1 MLSEYTYSASN
12 LLINTNSKV
21 LHNLKN
27 GHFHNRE
34 NLSTFAAMESLRQQ
48 KVNKLLAKELAEIF
62 RSESRSLFGGGFITV
77 TTVRVS
83 PDLSSA
89 KVYLSI
95 MGNKD
100 KKAIFKLIQDQ
111 TKVIRKT
118 LGLIV
123 GKQLRIVPE
132 LMFYID
138 DSLDYAMK
146 IEELLKK

>member
-1 MLSEYTYSASN
+1 
-12 LLINTNSKV
+12 
-21 LHNLKN
+21 
-27 GHFHNRE
+27 
-34 NLSTFAAMESLRQQ
+34 MESLRQQ

-77 TTVRVS
+77 TGVRVS

-95 MGNKD
+95 MGGSKD
-100 KKAIFKLIQDQ
+100 KDTIFKMVKDQ
-111 TKVIRKT
+111 MNVIRKK
-118 LGLIV
+118 LGLII

-132 LMFYID
+132 LMFFID

-146 IEELLKK
+146 IDALLKK

>member
-1 MLSEYTYSASN
+1 
-12 LLINTNSKV
+12 
-21 LHNLKN
+21 
-27 GHFHNRE
+27 
-34 NLSTFAAMESLRQQ
+34 MESLRQQ

-77 TTVRVS
+77 TSLRVS

-89 KVYLSI
+89 KIYLSI

-100 KKAIFKLIQDQ
+100 KAQIFKLIQDQ
-111 TKVIRKT
+111 NKTIRGK
-118 LGLIV
+118 LGAII

-146 IEELLKK
+146 IDELLKK

>member
-1 MLSEYTYSASN
+1 
-12 LLINTNSKV
+12 
-21 LHNLKN
+21 
-27 GHFHNRE
+27 
-34 NLSTFAAMESLRQQ
+34 MESLRQQ
-48 KVNKLLAKELAEIF
+48 KVNKLLAMELAEIF
-62 RSESRSLFGGGFITV
+62 RSEARALFGGGFITV

-89 KVYLSI
+89 KVYISI
-95 MGNKD
+95 MGKD
-100 KKAIFKLIQDQ
+100 KTTVFKLIEDQ
-111 TKVIRKT
+111 NKVIRRK

-132 LMFYID
+132 LSFFID